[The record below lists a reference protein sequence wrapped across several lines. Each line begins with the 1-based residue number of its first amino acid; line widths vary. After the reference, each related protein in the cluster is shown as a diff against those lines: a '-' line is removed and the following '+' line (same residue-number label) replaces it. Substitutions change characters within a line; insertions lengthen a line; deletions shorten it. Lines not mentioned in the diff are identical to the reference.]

1 MLWGNR
7 QGGRQTFS
15 TMFEMSIEAWEGGN
29 VLKGIPNVKLIRT
42 KMASDG
48 AIMSMTRTRD
58 KEIFM
63 VILEDVLQ
71 VWLWLDLCKP
81 EPQWEPWRDDSFNRV
96 KEESVP
102 AHRLPRIS
110 MGQAASDE

>member
-1 MLWGNR
+1 
-7 QGGRQTFS
+7 
-15 TMFEMSIEAWEGGN
+15 
-29 VLKGIPNVKLIRT
+29 
-42 KMASDG
+42 MASDG

-81 EPQWEPWRDDSFNRV
+81 EPQ
-96 KEESVP
+96 
-102 AHRLPRIS
+102 
-110 MGQAASDE
+110 